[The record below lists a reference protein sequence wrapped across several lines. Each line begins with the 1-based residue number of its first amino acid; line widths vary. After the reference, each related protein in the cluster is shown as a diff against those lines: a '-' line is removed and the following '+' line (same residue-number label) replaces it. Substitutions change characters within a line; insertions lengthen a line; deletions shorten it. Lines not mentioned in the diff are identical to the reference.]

1 MEADEDVEDA
11 DQLFTFD
18 HVPLEFRCKV
28 DER

>member
-11 DQLFTFD
+11 DQLVTSD

-28 DER
+28 EER